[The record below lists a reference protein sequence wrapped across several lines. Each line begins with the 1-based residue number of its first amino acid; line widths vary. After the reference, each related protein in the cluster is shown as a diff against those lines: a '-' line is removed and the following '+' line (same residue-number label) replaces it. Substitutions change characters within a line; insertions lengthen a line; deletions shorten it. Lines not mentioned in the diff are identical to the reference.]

1 MVWAAWQPFEKGGML
16 WRDDTD
22 QTYALTWEGADA
34 SRGAVKNGGAEWRWD
49 NSFPEGRDLKPP
61 EGLYEPVRGFG
72 YAWFKFLGGPT
83 GSLGWALQP
92 ERGFCATLQTFER
105 GFVMRSTT
113 AGPCK
118 DGLFNMARDPSF
130 TPLFIAIDSDGRW
143 RRY

>member
-1 MVWAAWQPFEKGGML
+1 MARRYRPDVRTDLGGGRRQPGGSQE
-16 WRDDTD
+16 RRR
-22 QTYALTWEGADA
+22 Q
-34 SRGAVKNGGAEWRWD
+34 WRWD

-92 ERGFCATLQTFER
+92 ERGFCATLQAFER